1 MGLKAD
7 KSHLENS
14 ASESNGFSEGE
25 IIKNANGTEDL
36 ISNAISD
43 VALQKKEEQM
53 VPKNKSA
60 GHVVDIPCQALS
72 NTDDAKLKRLECT
85 HFGKLFTYRTLYVK
99 HLRRHA
105 RVKANYTACTCCP
118 KIFFSK
124 ASLDQHLLLCMA

>member
-14 ASESNGFSEGE
+14 ASESKLSEGE
-25 IIKNANGTEDL
+25 IIKNASGMEDI

-43 VALQKKEEQM
+43 VALQNKEEQT

-85 HFGKLFTYRTLYVK
+85 HCGKLFTFRTLYVK
-99 HLRRHA
+99 HLR
-105 RVKANYTACTCCP
+105 
-118 KIFFSK
+118 
-124 ASLDQHLLLCMA
+124 